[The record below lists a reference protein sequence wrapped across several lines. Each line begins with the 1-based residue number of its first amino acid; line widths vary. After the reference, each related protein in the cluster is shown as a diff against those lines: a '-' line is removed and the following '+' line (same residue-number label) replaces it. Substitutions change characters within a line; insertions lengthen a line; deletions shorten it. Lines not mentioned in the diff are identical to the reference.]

1 MLNVYFEFLYNYMSK
16 NIGNYSGKY
25 FALGLADRK
34 SQCGVEKKLS
44 LICSEKRS
52 CCCHCPEE
60 K

>member
-1 MLNVYFEFLYNYMSK
+1 MLNVYFDFLYMSE

-25 FALGLADRK
+25 VALGWADRK
-34 SQCGVEKKLS
+34 GQCGVEKKLS